1 MRANYLMEQVVVT
14 TSNGRNAGGLEDRIF
29 FLLRMY
35 NFEGFERIW
44 GMRGASVQLE
54 AYIDLYM
61 FIVMTAHYSPVA
73 K

>member
-14 TSNGRNAGGLEDRIF
+14 TSNGRNAGLEDRIF

-35 NFEGFERIW
+35 NFGGYERIW
-44 GMRGASVQLE
+44 SMRNASVQLE

-61 FIVMTAHYSPVA
+61 FIVMTARYSPVA